1 MRWAWSRPYTDDTAR
16 VKMRTHHS
24 NRMIDLTSNAIS
36 LRQAASADWMFMV
49 PSVRVGAPWEPKWIF
64 KKGVARI
71 ERSEMRGDIAAH
83 NGAPGFAPLNR
94 ATALAMHGDAR
105 LLRMLQLVTV
115 ADSTGLPREMARTF
129 RRTPLD
135 LSFSPT
141 NSDQQGLHDHARDI
155 CPADR
160 TYR

>member
-1 MRWAWSRPYTDDTAR
+1 MLKMRWAWSRPYTDDTAR
-16 VKMRTHHS
+16 AKMRTHHS

-83 NGAPGFAPLNR
+83 NGAPGLAPLNPGYSACSAWR
-94 ATALAMHGDAR
+94 RSALANAPACDCSGLYRSSKRNGQNVSAY
-105 LLRMLQLVTV
+105 TV
-115 ADSTGLPREMARTF
+115 GSKFFADKF
-129 RRTPLD
+129 R
-135 LSFSPT
+135 SA
-141 NSDQQGLHDHARDI
+141 GIA
-155 CPADR
+155 
-160 TYR
+160 